1 MAKDRGIRR
10 RGWDQAWVT
19 ENKQTPQGIKMQKD
33 ILTHVQVKN

>member
-10 RGWDQAWVT
+10 RGWVT